1 MNGSALIEAR
11 GLSKAYAGNLVLQ
24 DVDFTARAG
33 EVHCIVGENGAGKS
47 TLIKLLAGAVAPTAG
62 EIFFDGEPV
71 PRLDPRQSAA
81 LGIQV
86 IYQENILANSMS
98 IAENIYT
105 GREPK
110 TPGGWYDGGAA
121 VRSAGALI
129 LEYGLALDPEAIVG
143 RLSAAERQF
152 VKILKAMAKDSRA
165 LIMDEPTSMFS
176 SRDSQKVLDIVLKIR
191 DKGVAVV
198 YISHHLQE
206 IAQIADR
213 VTVLRD
219 GRKVSEYARDGGGF
233 DLGRMTQDMVG
244 RPVDKFYVKEPHAK
258 GDVAVRVRGLRL
270 HRDSPEISFDIRR
283 GEILGVA
290 GMVGSGRTEMARA
303 IFGADRRYSGGVE
316 VLGRQADLSS
326 PRRSIRS
333 DLAFVSEDRQ
343 RQGLALDMSV
353 LENLLQVSMNK
364 TPGLLFSRKKSW
376 KLARPRFEQ
385 VGVRGCGPLTPA
397 RQLSGGNQQ
406 KVVLGKWLMVDSQF
420 MIFDEPTRGID
431 VNAKSEIYG
440 IIVGLAKAGKSILM
454 ISSDMPELIALSDR
468 ILVMRKG
475 RVTGEIQ
482 GEDISEQEIIKKALE
497 VEV

>member
-1 MNGSALIEAR
+1 MNGTALIETR
-11 GLSKAYAGNLVLQ
+11 GLSKAYSGNLVLQ
-24 DVDFTARAG
+24 EIDFTVRPG

-47 TLIKLLAGAVAPTAG
+47 TLIKLLAGAVTPTAG
-62 EIFFDGEPV
+62 EILFDGEPV
-71 PRLDPRQSAA
+71 PRMDPRQSAA

-110 TPGGWYDGGAA
+110 TPGGWYDRGAA
-121 VRSAGALI
+121 VRNAGALI
-129 LEYGLALDPEAIVG
+129 REYGLDLDPETAVS

-152 VKILKAMAKDSRA
+152 VKILKAMAKDGRV

-176 SRDSQKVLDIVLKIR
+176 SRDSQKVLDIVNKIR
-191 DKGVAVV
+191 DKGVAVL

-206 IAQIADR
+206 IVQIADR

-219 GRKVSEYARDGGGF
+219 GRKVSEYARTEGTF
-233 DLGRMTQDMVG
+233 DLGRITQDMVG
-244 RPVDKFYVKEPHAK
+244 RPVDKFYVKQPHEK
-258 GDVAVRVRGLRL
+258 GEVAVRVRGLKLR
-270 HRDSPEISFDIRR
+270 RDSPEISFEIRR

-290 GMVGSGRTEMARA
+290 GMVGSGRTEVARA
-303 IFGADRRYSGGVE
+303 IFGADRKYSGAVE
-316 VLGRQADLSS
+316 VLGRKADLSS

-333 DLAFVSEDRQ
+333 NLAFVTEDRQ

-353 LENLLQVSMNK
+353 LENLLQVFMNK
-364 TPGLLFSRKKSW
+364 TPGVLYSRKKSW

-385 VGVRGCGPLTPA
+385 VGVRGCGPYTPA

-440 IIVGLAKAGKSILM
+440 IIVGLARAGKSILL

-468 ILVMRKG
+468 VLVMRKG
-475 RVTGEIQ
+475 RVAGEIR